1 MQVAEL
7 FDSPNFVLKNDII
20 VIVYFTFDKEGK
32 IDVKKIDSYDDK
44 IKRYILNEMNH
55 KKIENT
61 GEVDKLYKVGI
72 RFQENN

>member
-1 MQVAEL
+1 VQVAEL

-44 IKRYILNEMNH
+44 IKRYILNEMHH
-55 KKIENT
+55 KKIGNT
-61 GEVDKLYKVGI
+61 GKVDKL
-72 RFQENN
+72 